1 MDDTQITWHEHSVTP
16 EQHAELN
23 GHGGCVVW
31 FTGLSG
37 SGKSTV
43 ANIVEQQLFA
53 RGVHTTLLDGDNVRH
68 GLTASQEILADFSE
82 EFALRFGLGFSA
94 QDRQENIRRVGS
106 AAALFASAGLVT
118 LAAFVSPYRRDRQ
131 EVRQRL
137 ESQASAFVEVY
148 VDAALE
154 LCESRDPKGLYR
166 QARAGEIKG
175 MTGID
180 DPYEAPESAELHLH
194 SEQGD
199 AASLADQVVQ
209 YLEQQ
214 QHIPSV

>member
-1 MDDTQITWHEHSVTP
+1 V
-16 EQHAELN
+16 
-23 GHGGCVVW
+23 
-31 FTGLSG
+31 
-37 SGKSTV
+37 
-43 ANIVEQQLFA
+43 
-53 RGVHTTLLDGDNVRH
+53 
-68 GLTASQEILADFSE
+68 DFSE
-82 EFALRFGLGFSA
+82 EFAQRFGLGFSA

-137 ESQASAFVEVY
+137 ESQSSVFVEVY
-148 VDAALE
+148 VDASLE

-180 DPYEAPESAELHLH
+180 DPYEAPESPELHLH

-209 YLEQQ
+209 FLEQQ
-214 QHIPSV
+214 QHIPRV

>member
-1 MDDTQITWHEHSVTP
+1 MDETQITWHEHSVTP
-16 EQHAELN
+16 KQHAELN
-23 GHGGCVVW
+23 GHSGCVVW

-43 ANIVEQQLFA
+43 ANIVEQKLFA
-53 RGVHTTLLDGDNVRH
+53 RGVHTALLDGDNVRH
-68 GLTASQEILADFSE
+68 GLTASKELLADFSE
-82 EFALRFGLGFSA
+82 EFAQRFGLGFSA

-118 LAAFVSPYRRDRQ
+118 LAAFVSPYRHDRQ
-131 EVRQRL
+131 RVRQRL
-137 ESQASAFVEVY
+137 ESQSSAFIEVF
-148 VDAALE
+148 VDASLE
-154 LCESRDPKGLYR
+154 LCESRDPKGLYL

-180 DPYEAPESAELHLH
+180 DPYEAPESPELHLY
-194 SEQGD
+194 SGQSA

-214 QHIPSV
+214 NHIQGV